1 MDKRKEKYY
10 RYVVDDLVKKT
21 EIIHE
26 KQRINFPYPSTNHFP
41 NNLLHSSPATN
52 HSFFTSTS
60 VSPSFTKH
68 CRDLYGIHQDEIEDI
83 WFLYRERILTLV
95 GDE

>member
-10 RYVVDDLVKKT
+10 NYVVNDLVKNT
-21 EIIHE
+21 EIVYE

-52 HSFFTSTS
+52 HSFFTSPS
-60 VSPSFTKH
+60 VSSSFSDHIQGKYGTH
-68 CRDLYGIHQDEIEDI
+68 DYEVEIIWNLYKQRIEILISNE
-83 WFLYRERILTLV
+83 
-95 GDE
+95 